1 MITETLTDQKI
12 LFRAMAKNEPGW
24 LHDLRRRAWEVY
36 QDADLPLRVEH
47 IWKYTKPE
55 WFLPDNIQ
63 DRMNVLPQVS
73 KVKENEIAPLKQEFA
88 AFGCNHGERLTY
100 TQIANDLKSSGLIY
114 LDLMNAIQKHGDLV
128 QRYLGKLVGYDF
140 GKFEALNLALWNS
153 GMFLY
158 IPNDLILEKPIYIH
172 RHPDEKYNMARLLVV
187 VGSNSKATII
197 DDYAGKMI
205 DNSYNANSAIEIF
218 AGQNSD
224 VRFVSPQNINQKSRS
239 YVTQRAQVDRDARY
253 YSIFVSLGADVSKY
267 NLGAILNGKGANSQ
281 MLGILFGDG
290 KQHFD
295 HHTTHHH
302 KAGETYS
309 NIDFKVVLKDKALS
323 AYTGLIRIDE
333 KTLNCEA
340 YQENR
345 NLLLNPGTRAESIP
359 ELEILNDEVRCSHG
373 ATVGPIDPEMV
384 FYLRSRGYSYEEAV
398 KAIVA
403 GFIEPLLLQVPEDL
417 RQMMKNMVEFKL
429 QAEPQNRK
437 LVLNQNG

>member
-1 MITETLTDQKI
+1 MITDTLTDQKI
-12 LFRAMAKNEPGW
+12 EFRAMAKNEPGW

-36 QDADLPLRVEH
+36 QDTDLPLRVVH
-47 IWKYTKPE
+47 IWRYTKPE
-55 WFLPDNIQ
+55 WFLPDNIES
-63 DRMNVLPQVS
+63 RMNVLPLTSQI
-73 KVKENEIAPLKQEFA
+73 KENEIAPLKPEFA

-100 TQIANDLKSSGLIY
+100 TQISDDLKNSGIIY
-114 LDLMNAIQKHGDLV
+114 LDLMSAVQKHGDLV
-128 QRYLGKLVGYDF
+128 QKYMGKLVGYDF

-158 IPNDLILEKPIYIH
+158 IPDNLILEKPIYIH
-172 RHPDEKYNMARLLVV
+172 RHPDEKYNMPRLLVV
-187 VGSNSKATII
+187 VGKNSKATII
-197 DDYAGKMI
+197 DDYAGKI
-205 DNSYNANSAIEIF
+205 NDDPYNANSVVEIF
-218 AGQNSD
+218 VGQNSE

-281 MLGILFGDG
+281 MLGILFGDK

-295 HHTTHHH
+295 HHTMHHH
-302 KAGETYS
+302 KAGDSYS

-384 FYLRSRGYSYEEAV
+384 FYLRSRGYSQDEAI
-398 KAIVA
+398 KAIVS
-403 GFIEPLLLQVPEDL
+403 GFIEPLLLQIPEDL

-429 QAEPQNRK
+429 RGGTEN
-437 LVLNQNG
+437 